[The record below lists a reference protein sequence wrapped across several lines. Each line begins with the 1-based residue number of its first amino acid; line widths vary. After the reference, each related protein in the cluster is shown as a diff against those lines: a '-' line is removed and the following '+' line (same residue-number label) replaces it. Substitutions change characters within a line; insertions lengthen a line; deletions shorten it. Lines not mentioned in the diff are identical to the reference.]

1 MADIKDILEG
11 RESVTEERVEET
23 VEETSA
29 EPEAHQSEQ
38 VEAQESSEGEKSP
51 NGVPVAALQAERRK
65 YKDNLAAVEQKL
77 AESDAKWQQRFEQ
90 LLGTIKQPEPP
101 PQAPDFWENP
111 ESAVEFRMQQVLTP
125 IQQQL
130 ARQKEELSM
139 LQAIDKH
146 GQETVDAAFSSLKS
160 KMSSD
165 PSTAAAYQQIMS
177 SVHPYQ
183 ALVDWHKRQSAIDEI
198 GNDPN
203 AYREKL
209 RAELLAELQEQQRA
223 SSPSLGVMPS
233 NFSSSRNVGTRGAPA
248 YAGPASIRDL
258 LGK

>member
-11 RESVTEERVEET
+11 RESAPEERVEEV
-23 VEETSA
+23 VEEVST
-29 EPEAHQSEQ
+29 EPEAHQEEQ
-38 VEAQESSEGEKSP
+38 PEEHEGEVKTDK

-65 YKDNLAAVEQKL
+65 YKENLAAVEARL
-77 AESDAKWQQRFEQ
+77 SESDAKWQQRFEQ
-90 LLGTIKQPEPP
+90 LIGTIKPPEPP
-101 PQAPDFWENP
+101 QQAPDFWENP
-111 ESAVEFRMQQVLTP
+111 ETAIDYRLQQVVNPL
-125 IQQQL
+125 QQQL
-130 ARQKEELSM
+130 VRQREEISM

-146 GQETVDAAFSSLKS
+146 GQETVDNAFSALKS
-160 KMSSD
+160 KMATD
-165 PSTAAAYQQIMS
+165 PSAGAAYQQIMA

-209 RAELLAELQEQQRA
+209 RAELLAEMQEQHRA
-223 SSPSLGVMPS
+223 SSPSPSVLPS

>member
-11 RESVTEERVEET
+11 RADAPVETNEVVEEVST
-23 VEETSA
+23 ELEAQPEET
-29 EPEAHQSEQ
+29 PEVADSE
-38 VEAQESSEGEKSP
+38 EKTDK

-77 AESDAKWQQRFEQ
+77 AESDARWQQRFEQ
-90 LLGTIKQPEPP
+90 LIGTIKPPEPP
-101 PQAPDFWENP
+101 QQAPDFWENP
-111 ESAVEFRMQQVLTP
+111 ETAIDYRLQQMVNPL
-125 IQQQL
+125 QQQL
-130 ARQKEELSM
+130 VRQREEISM

-146 GQETVDAAFSSLKS
+146 GQETVDNAFNALKS
-160 KMSSD
+160 KMATD
-165 PSTAAAYQQIMS
+165 PSMGAAYQQIMA

-183 ALVDWHKRQSAIDEI
+183 ALVDWHRKQSAIDEI

-209 RAELLAELQEQQRA
+209 RAELLAEMQEQTRMTQPAA
-223 SSPSLGVMPS
+223 SVMPS
-233 NFSSSRNVGTRGAPA
+233 NFSGSRNVGTRGAPA
-248 YAGPASIRDL
+248 YAGPSSIRDL